1 MSAVIVFDA
10 DNTLW
15 DTNAVFKKAQSNL
28 LRVFAEAGL
37 LNNPQDELGTLRK
50 IDATLIKRTGQFEYD
65 FALLAIAIG
74 HYYSGVTDVDAS
86 VSLTLKAHHSVS
98 EDLIEASRAVFMR
111 TLEEVPPL
119 FCETENVLRIL
130 KNNRSSQQPI
140 VLIMFTDG
148 DRLRIQRI
156 LDSYE
161 PVKAAFD
168 EVVIRKK
175 TVQYFKQV
183 RVLGLSKLKSF
194 RNSASRIF
202 MIGDSLKRD
211 IGPSKR
217 AGFITIYR
225 PADFLGA
232 ESPSNADESPDFRI
246 DCLSELPDLL
256 RLNGVVLSM
265 DPRKQVSKRTA
276 TSAS

>member
-1 MSAVIVFDA
+1 M
-10 DNTLW
+10 
-15 DTNAVFKKAQSNL
+15 
-28 LRVFAEAGL
+28 R
-37 LNNPQDELGTLRK
+37 R
-50 IDATLIKRTGQFEYD
+50 IDATLIKRIGQFEYD

-86 VSLTLKAHHSVS
+86 VSLTLKAHQSVN

-119 FCETENVLRIL
+119 FSQTENVLRIL
-130 KNNRSSQQPI
+130 RNNHSPQHPI

-148 DRLRIQRI
+148 DRLRIERI
-156 LDSYE
+156 LDSYR

-168 EVVIRKK
+168 EIVIRKK
-175 TVQYFKQV
+175 TVQSFKQV

-194 RNSASRIF
+194 RNSGSGIF

-225 PADFLGA
+225 PADFLGV

-265 DPRKQVSKRTA
+265 DRRKQVSKRTA
-276 TSAS
+276 TSAP